1 MIASPAARNGSP
13 PCGWCFAWHITSC
26 STGPARKKAAAT
38 AARVAAIRSH
48 LPAEMPMPS
57 AFVAGG
63 FFMPGFPAGG
73 KTGLY
78 AVFGCLT
85 YAALRA
91 HGTARQAGRDSH
103 MFDQD
108 APSSALPGAF
118 SYHKPCLAKFGCPRI
133 IGRLQKQFDPMT
145 PSCIMLKYI

>member
-1 MIASPAARNGSP
+1 MIPSPAARNGSS

-26 STGPARKKAAAT
+26 STGPARDKAAAT
-38 AARVAAIRSH
+38 AARVAAIRPH
-48 LPAEMPMPS
+48 PPAEMPLPP

-73 KTGLY
+73 RPVLH
-78 AVFGCLT
+78 AVFRCLT

-108 APSSALPGAF
+108 APSSALPGGLSNLLPRGGDDAERE
-118 SYHKPCLAKFGCPRI
+118 KPDSHGPAKRE
-133 IGRLQKQFDPMT
+133 
-145 PSCIMLKYI
+145 